1 MILLVS
7 PFRDQGSQ
15 FRMSTKIIVY
25 IAIQYCKQEV
35 MRQKLTL
42 KSIQF
47 VYCPGTVTPTFPS
60 LVPANGAGVCWSWSV
75 YQFVGYRE
83 SQHNKGRPD
92 IVYLLPRLF
101 TGRD

>member
-25 IAIQYCKQEV
+25 IASQYCKQEV

-60 LVPANGAGVCWSWSV
+60 LVPDSALLQTELVYVGHGVYISLSV
-75 YQFVGYRE
+75 IERVNITRV
-83 SQHNKGRPD
+83 D
-92 IVYLLPRLF
+92 LI
-101 TGRD
+101 